1 VREMRLVAQRNKKM
15 NRVDQRFAD
24 LKAAGKKALIPFIE
38 GGDPKPSLTVE
49 LMHTLVENGADIIE
63 LGVPFSDPMA
73 DGPVIQ
79 LACERALA
87 HNTSLKDILSMVK
100 TFRETNTETPVVLMG
115 YLNPIEVMGY
125 EKFAKA
131 SKEAGL
137 DGVLIV
143 DMPPEESEEMAVC
156 LKENDLKMIFL
167 MAPTTPDARATTI
180 CEHGSGYLYYV
191 SVKGVT
197 GSAALDVDDVK
208 ANLDRIRAKTDLPL
222 GVGFGI
228 KDGKTAAAVAKVSDA
243 VIVGS
248 ALVRCIE
255 ENENEPDVIK
265 SKLAALMSE
274 MRSAM
279 DA

>member
-1 VREMRLVAQRNKKM
+1 M
-15 NRVDQRFAD
+15 NRVDQCFAD
-24 LKAAGKKALIPFIE
+24 LKSANKKALIPYIT
-38 GGDPKPSLTVE
+38 GGDPKPDATVD
-49 LMHTLVENGADIIE
+49 LMHGLVESGADLIE

-73 DGPVIQ
+73 DGPTIQ

-87 HNTSLKDILSMVK
+87 HNTSLRDVLGMVK
-100 TFRETNTETPVVLMG
+100 TFREKDMKTPVVLMG

-125 EKFAKA
+125 ELFASQA
-131 SKEAGL
+131 VAAGV

-143 DMPPEESEEMAVC
+143 DMPPEESTEFSNVISGH
-156 LKENDLKMIFL
+156 DLKMIYL

-208 ANLDRIRAKTDLPL
+208 ANLDRIRSKTDLPL

-228 KDGKTAAAVAKVSDA
+228 KDGATAAAVAKISDA

-248 ALVRCIE
+248 ALVKCIE
-255 ENENEPDVIK
+255 NNPDDV
-265 SKLAALMSE
+265 STARTQLMAILSE

-279 DA
+279 DAVA

>member
-1 VREMRLVAQRNKKM
+1 M
-15 NRVDQRFAD
+15 NRVDQCFAD

-38 GGDPKPSLTVE
+38 GGDPNPSLTVE

-73 DGPVIQ
+73 DGPTIQ

-87 HNTSLKDILSMVK
+87 HNTSLTDILGMVE
-100 TFRETNTETPVVLMG
+100 TFRKTDTKTPVVLMG
-115 YLNPIEVMGY
+115 YLNPVEVMGY
-125 EKFAKA
+125 EKFARRA
-131 SKEAGL
+131 KEVGL
-137 DGVLIV
+137 DGALIV
-143 DMPPEESEEMAVC
+143 DMPPEESEELAAY

-167 MAPTTPDARATTI
+167 MAPTTPEVRAQTI
-180 CEHGSGYLYYV
+180 CDHGSGYLYYV

-208 ANLDRIRAKTDLPL
+208 SNLDRIREKTDLPL

-228 KDGKTAAAVAKVSDA
+228 KDGKTAAAVANVADA

-248 ALVRCIE
+248 ALVKCIE
-255 ENENEPDVIK
+255 ENPENPEEIK
-265 SKLAALMSE
+265 SQLGALMSE